1 MPFAR
6 PTLPELIDRVTTD
19 ISGRVTG
26 VQSAVLRRSLLGIL
40 ARSEAGAVHM
50 LYGFLEWAAKQAIID
65 TAEKEYLER
74 WAAIWKVFRKS
85 ADYATGAA
93 LLSGAIGS
101 TVLAGT
107 ILQRQ
112 DGVQYR
118 VLADGTFTD
127 TTLQPTIVAVA
138 AGAAG
143 DTPAGTPLFLLS
155 PVAGVQSTGSAA
167 SDIEGG
173 LDVETD
179 PQLLSRLL
187 KRIQKP
193 PHGGAAADYE
203 LWALEV
209 PGVTRVWVYPL
220 QMGAGTVTVLFV
232 CDGEAD
238 IIPTPAKVAEVQD
251 YIDDRTRRPVTAE
264 VFVAAPIADPL
275 NMTVKLSPNTA
286 AVQAAVRAEVAD
298 LIVRDSKPG
307 SPILISRLREAVSI
321 AAGEADNAVIA
332 PTADVAHAVG
342 HMAIPGTITFSSF

>member
-74 WAAIWKVFRKS
+74 WAAIWKVFRKA

-93 LLSGAIGS
+93 LLTGTVGS
-101 TVLAGT
+101 TVPAGT

-118 VLADGTFTD
+118 VLADGVFVS
-127 TTLQPTIVAVA
+127 TTLQSTVVALE

-143 DTPAGTPLFLLS
+143 DTSAGTPLFLLS

-167 SDIEGG
+167 TDIDGG
-173 LDVETD
+173 LDVESD

-187 KRIQKP
+187 KRIRKP
-193 PHGGAAADYE
+193 PHGGAASDYE

-220 QMGAGTVTVLFV
+220 QVGAGTVTVLFV
-232 CDGEAD
+232 CDGEANM
-238 IIPTPAKVAEVQD
+238 IPPPAKVAEVQT
-251 YIDDRTRRPVTAE
+251 YINARRPVTAE
-264 VFVAAPIADPL
+264 AFVAAPVADPL

-298 LIVRDSKPG
+298 LIVRDSRPG
-307 SPILISRLREAVSI
+307 SPTLISRLREAVSI
-321 AAGEADNAVIA
+321 AAGEADNAIVT
-332 PTADVAHAVG
+332 PTADVAHATG
-342 HMAIPGTITFSSF
+342 HMAVPGAITFTSF

>member
-1 MPFAR
+1 

-26 VQSAVLRRSLLGIL
+26 VQSAVLRRSLLGVL

-50 LYGFLEWAAKQAIID
+50 LYGFLEWAARQAIID
-65 TAEKEYLER
+65 TSEKEYLER
-74 WAAIWKVFRKS
+74 WAAIWKVFRKA

-93 LLSGAIGS
+93 LLNGAVGS

-118 VLADGTFTD
+118 VLADGIFAGS
-127 TTLQPTIVAVA
+127 TLQPTVVAIE

-143 DTPAGTPLFLLS
+143 DAPAGTPLFLLS

-167 SDIEGG
+167 TDIEGG

-187 KRIQKP
+187 KRIRQP

-232 CDGEAD
+232 CDGESN

-251 YIDDRTRRPVTAE
+251 YIDARCPVTAE
-264 VFVAAPIADPL
+264 VYVVAPVADPL

-298 LIVRDSKPG
+298 LIVRDAKPG
-307 SPILISRLREAVSI
+307 DPILISRLREAVSI
-321 AAGEADNAVIA
+321 AAGESDNAIVT
-332 PTADVAHAVG
+332 PTADVSHAAG
-342 HMAIPGTITFSSF
+342 HMAVPGTITFSSF

>member
-1 MPFAR
+1 MPFVR

-50 LYGFLEWAAKQAIID
+50 LYGFLEWAARQAIID

-74 WAAIWKVFRKS
+74 WAAIWKIFRKA
-85 ADYATGAA
+85 ADYSTGAA
-93 LLSGAIGS
+93 LLAGASGSA
-101 TVLAGT
+101 LPAGT

-118 VLADGTFTD
+118 VLVDGVFTG
-127 TTLQPTIVAVA
+127 TSLQPTIVAVD
-138 AGAAG
+138 AGANG
-143 DTPAGTPLFLLS
+143 DASAGTPLFLVS

-167 SDIEGG
+167 TDIDGG

-179 PQLLSRLL
+179 PQLLNRLL
-187 KRIQKP
+187 KRIRQP

-220 QMGAGTVTVLFV
+220 QMGAGTVTVLFA
-232 CDGEAD
+232 CDGEPN
-238 IIPTPAKVAEVQD
+238 IIPGSAKVAEVQA
-251 YIDDRTRRPVTAE
+251 YIDARHPVTAE
-264 VFVAAPIADPL
+264 VYVAAPVADPL
-275 NMTVKLSPNTA
+275 NLTVKLSPNTA
-286 AVQAAVRAEVAD
+286 TVQAAVRAEVAD

-321 AAGEADNAVIA
+321 AAGEADNQITT
-332 PTADVAHAVG
+332 PTADVAHATG
-342 HMAIPGTITFSSF
+342 HMAVPGTITFSSF

>member
-50 LYGFLEWAAKQAIID
+50 LYGFLEWAAKQSIID

-74 WAAIWKVFRKS
+74 WAAIWKVFRKA
-85 ADYATGAA
+85 ADYSTGAA
-93 LLSGAIGS
+93 LLIGTVGS
-101 TVLAGT
+101 TLPAGT

-118 VLADGTFTD
+118 VLADGTFTG
-127 TTLQPTIVAVA
+127 TTLQPTVVAVD

-143 DTPAGTPLFLLS
+143 DAPAGTPLFLLS

-167 SDIEGG
+167 TVIDGG

-179 PQLLSRLL
+179 PELLNRLL
-187 KRIQKP
+187 KRIRQP
-193 PHGGAAADYE
+193 PHGGASSDYE

-232 CDGEAD
+232 CDGEAN
-238 IIPTPAKVAEVQD
+238 IIPGPAKVAEVQA
-251 YIDDRTRRPVTAE
+251 YIDARRPVTAE
-264 VFVAAPIADPL
+264 VFAGAPIADPL
-275 NMTVKLSPNTA
+275 NMAVKLSPNTA

-298 LIVRDSKPG
+298 LIVRDAKPG
-307 SPILISRLREAVSI
+307 VPTLISRLREAVSL
-321 AAGEADNAVIA
+321 AAGESDNAITS
-332 PTADVAHAVG
+332 PTTDVVHATG
-342 HMAIPGTITFSSF
+342 HMAIPGTITFFSF

>member
-6 PTLPELIDRVTTD
+6 PTLPELIDRVITD

-26 VQSAVLRRSLLGIL
+26 VQSAVLRRSLLGIIG
-40 ARSEAGAVHM
+40 RSEAGAVHM
-50 LYGFLEWAAKQAIID
+50 LYGFLEWAARQAIID

-74 WAAIWKVFRKS
+74 WAAIWKVFRKA
-85 ADYATGAA
+85 ADYSTGPA
-93 LLSGAIGS
+93 LLSGAVGS
-101 TVLAGT
+101 TILAGT

-118 VLADGTFTD
+118 VLADGVFTG
-127 TTLQPTIVAVA
+127 TTLQVTVVAVE

-143 DTPAGTPLFLLS
+143 DSPAGTPLFLLS
-155 PVAGVQSTGSAA
+155 PVAGVQSTGSALA
-167 SDIEGG
+167 DIEGG

-187 KRIQKP
+187 QRIRQP
-193 PHGGAAADYE
+193 PHGGSAADYE

-232 CDGEAD
+232 CDGETNL
-238 IIPTPAKVAEVQD
+238 IPTPAKVAEVQAN
-251 YIDDRTRRPVTAE
+251 IDARCPVTAE
-264 VFVAAPIADPL
+264 VFVGAPVEDML
-275 NMTVKLSPNTA
+275 NITVKLSPNTA
-286 AVQAAVRAEVAD
+286 SVQAAVRAEVAD

-307 SPILISRLREAVSI
+307 GPILISRLREAVSI
-321 AAGEADNAVIA
+321 AAGESDNAITS
-332 PTADVAHAVG
+332 PTADVAHATG
-342 HMAIPGTITFSSF
+342 HMAVPGTITFSSL

>member
-6 PTLPELIDRVTTD
+6 PSLPELIDRVATD

-74 WAAIWKVFRKS
+74 WAAIWKVFRKA
-85 ADYATGAA
+85 ADYSTGAA
-93 LLSGAIGS
+93 LLAGAVGS
-101 TVLAGT
+101 TLPAGT

-118 VLADGTFTD
+118 VLADAVFTD
-127 TTLQPTIVAVA
+127 ITLQPTVVAVE
-138 AGAAG
+138 AGSAG
-143 DTPAGTPLFLLS
+143 DAPAGTPLFLLS
-155 PVAGVQSTGSAA
+155 PVAGVQSTCSAA
-167 SDIEGG
+167 TDIDGG

-179 PQLLSRLL
+179 AQLLSRLL
-187 KRIQKP
+187 KRIRQT
-193 PHGGAAADYE
+193 PHGGASSDYE

-238 IIPTPAKVAEVQD
+238 IIPDVAKVAEVQA
-251 YIDDRTRRPVTAE
+251 YIDARRPVTAE
-264 VFVAAPIADPL
+264 VFVAAPVADPL
-275 NMTVKLSPNTA
+275 NLAVKLSPNTA

-307 SPILISRLREAVSI
+307 SPTLISRLREAVSI
-321 AAGEADNAVIA
+321 AAGEADNQITD
-332 PTADVAHAVG
+332 PTADVAHATG
-342 HMAIPGTITFSSF
+342 HMAVPGTITFSSF

>member
-26 VQSAVLRRSLLGIL
+26 VQSAVLRRSLLGVL

-50 LYGFLEWAAKQAIID
+50 LYGFLEWAARQAIID
-65 TAEKEYLER
+65 TSEKEYLER
-74 WAAIWKVFRKS
+74 WAAIWKVFRKA

-93 LLSGAIGS
+93 LLNGAVGS

-118 VLADGTFTD
+118 VLADGIFAGS
-127 TTLQPTIVAVA
+127 TLQPTVVAIE

-143 DTPAGTPLFLLS
+143 DAPAGTPLFLLS

-167 SDIEGG
+167 TDIEGG

-187 KRIQKP
+187 KRIRQP

-232 CDGEAD
+232 CDGESN

-251 YIDDRTRRPVTAE
+251 YIDARCPVTAE
-264 VFVAAPIADPL
+264 VYVVAPVADPL

-298 LIVRDSKPG
+298 LIVRDAKPG
-307 SPILISRLREAVSI
+307 DPILISRLREAVSI
-321 AAGEADNAVIA
+321 AAGESDNAIVT
-332 PTADVAHAVG
+332 PTADVSHAAG
-342 HMAIPGTITFSSF
+342 HMAVPGTITFSSF

>member
-74 WAAIWKVFRKS
+74 WAAIWKVFRKA
-85 ADYATGAA
+85 ADYSTGAG

-101 TVLAGT
+101 TLPAGT

-118 VLADGTFTD
+118 VLADAVFTD
-127 TTLQPTIVAVA
+127 VTLQPTVVAVE
-138 AGAAG
+138 AGADG
-143 DTPAGTPLFLLS
+143 DAQAGTPLFLLS

-167 SDIEGG
+167 TDIDGG

-179 PQLLSRLL
+179 AQLLSRLL
-187 KRIQKP
+187 KRIRQP
-193 PHGGAAADYE
+193 PHGGAASDYE

-232 CDGEAD
+232 CDGEDD
-238 IIPTPAKVAEVQD
+238 IIPEAAKVAEVQA
-251 YIDDRTRRPVTAE
+251 YIDARRPVTAE
-264 VFVAAPIADPL
+264 VFVAAPVADPL
-275 NMTVKLSPNTA
+275 NMAVKLSPNTA

-307 SPILISRLREAVSI
+307 SPTLISRLREAVSI
-321 AAGEADNAVIA
+321 AAGEADNQITA
-332 PTADVAHAVG
+332 PTADVAHATG
-342 HMAIPGTITFSSF
+342 HMAVPGTITFSSF

>member
-74 WAAIWKVFRKS
+74 WAAIWKVFRKA
-85 ADYATGAA
+85 ADYSTGAA
-93 LLSGAIGS
+93 LLIGAVGS
-101 TVLAGT
+101 PVPAGT
-107 ILQRQ
+107 VLQRQ
-112 DGVQYR
+112 DLVQFL
-118 VLADGTFTD
+118 VLADGEFSS
-127 TTLQPTIVAVA
+127 TTLQVPVVAVD
-138 AGAAG
+138 AGANG
-143 DTPAGTPLFLLS
+143 DTSAGTPLFLLS
-155 PVAGVQSTGSAA
+155 PLAGVQSTGSA
-167 SDIEGG
+167 STDIDGG

-179 PQLLSRLL
+179 AQLLSRLL
-187 KRIQKP
+187 KRIRQP
-193 PHGGAAADYE
+193 PHGGAASDYE

-238 IIPTPAKVAEVQD
+238 IIPDAGKVAEVQA
-251 YIDDRTRRPVTAE
+251 YIDARAPVTAE
-264 VFVAAPIADPL
+264 VFVAAPVADPL
-275 NMTVKLSPNTA
+275 NLAVKLSPNTA

-307 SPILISRLREAVSI
+307 SPIYISRLREAVSI
-321 AAGEADNAVIA
+321 AAGEADNQITA
-332 PTADVAHAVG
+332 PTADVAHATG
-342 HMAIPGTITFSSF
+342 HMAVPGTITFSSF

>member
-85 ADYATGAA
+85 ADYSTGAA
-93 LLSGAIGS
+93 LLTGAIGS
-101 TVLAGT
+101 TLPSGT

-118 VLADGTFTD
+118 VLEDGAFTGS
-127 TTLQPTIVAVA
+127 TLQATVVAIES
-138 AGAAG
+138 GTNG

-155 PVAGVQSTGSAA
+155 PVAGVQSTGSTAT
-167 SDIEGG
+167 DIEGG
-173 LDVETD
+173 LDSETD

-187 KRIQKP
+187 KRIRQP
-193 PHGGAAADYE
+193 PHGGAASDYE

-209 PGVTRVWVYPL
+209 TGVTRVWVYPL

-232 CDGEAD
+232 CDGDAD
-238 IIPTPAKVAEVQD
+238 IIPAPEKVAQVQA
-251 YIDDRTRRPVTAE
+251 YIDERRPVTAE
-264 VFVAAPIADPL
+264 VFVAAPVPEPL
-275 NMTVKLSPNTA
+275 NLAVSLSPNTA
-286 AVQAAVRAEVAD
+286 AVQAAVIAEVDD
-298 LIVRDSKPG
+298 LISRDSMPG
-307 SPILISRLREAVSI
+307 SPIYISRLREAVSI
-321 AAGEADNAVIA
+321 AAGESDNEITSPA
-332 PTADVAHAVG
+332 ADVTHATG
-342 HMAIPGTITFSSF
+342 HMAVSGTITFSSF

>member
-74 WAAIWKVFRKS
+74 WAAIWKVFRKA
-85 ADYATGAA
+85 ADYSTGAA
-93 LLSGAIGS
+93 LLTGAVGS
-101 TVLAGT
+101 TLPAGT

-118 VLADGTFTD
+118 VLADAVFTD
-127 TTLQPTIVAVA
+127 ITLQPTVVAVE
-138 AGAAG
+138 AGSAG
-143 DTPAGTPLFLLS
+143 DAPAGTPLFLLS

-167 SDIEGG
+167 TDIDGG

-179 PQLLSRLL
+179 AQLLSRLL
-187 KRIQKP
+187 KRIRQP
-193 PHGGAAADYE
+193 PHGGAASDYE

-238 IIPTPAKVAEVQD
+238 IIPDAAKVAEVQA
-251 YIDDRTRRPVTAE
+251 YIDSRAPVTAE
-264 VFVAAPIADPL
+264 VFVAAPVADPL
-275 NMTVKLSPNTA
+275 NMAVKLSPNTA
-286 AVQAAVRAEVAD
+286 AVQAAVRAEVTD

-307 SPILISRLREAVSI
+307 SPVYISRLREAVSI
-321 AAGEADNAVIA
+321 AAGEADNQITA
-332 PTADVAHAVG
+332 PTADVAHATG
-342 HMAIPGTITFSSF
+342 HMAVPGTITFSSF

>member
-1 MPFAR
+1 MPFVR

-85 ADYATGAA
+85 ADYASGAA
-93 LLSGAIGS
+93 LLAGAVGS
-101 TVLAGT
+101 TLPAGT

-118 VLADGTFTD
+118 VLANGTFIG
-127 TTLQPTIVAVA
+127 TTLQPTVVALE

-143 DTPAGTPLFLLS
+143 DAPVGTPLFLLS
-155 PVAGVQSTGSAA
+155 PVAGVQSTGSVAV
-167 SDIEGG
+167 DIDGG
-173 LDVETD
+173 LNAETD

-187 KRIQKP
+187 QRIRQP
-193 PHGGAAADYE
+193 PQGGAASDYE
-203 LWALEV
+203 LWGLEV

-232 CDGEAD
+232 CDGESN
-238 IIPTPAKVAEVQD
+238 IIPTPAKVTEVQA
-251 YIDDRTRRPVTAE
+251 YIDARLPVTAE

-275 NMTVKLSPNTA
+275 NMSVKLSPNTA
-286 AVQAAVRAEVAD
+286 SVQAAVRAEVAD

-307 SPILISRLREAVSI
+307 SPTLISRLREAVSI
-321 AAGEADNAVIA
+321 AAGESDNIITS
-332 PTADVAHAVG
+332 PNADVTHAAG
-342 HMAIPGTITFSSF
+342 HMAVPGNIIFSSF

>member
-1 MPFAR
+1 MPFVR

-26 VQSAVLRRSLLGIL
+26 VESAVLRRSLLGIL

-74 WAAIWKVFRKS
+74 WAAIWKIFRKAADFSTGS
-85 ADYATGAA
+85 AA
-93 LLSGAIGS
+93 LSGAVGS

-118 VLADGTFTD
+118 VLADSVFTGSS
-127 TTLQPTIVAVA
+127 LQVTVVAVE
-138 AGAAG
+138 AGIAG
-143 DTPAGTPLFLLS
+143 DAPINTPLFLLS
-155 PVAGVQSTGSAA
+155 PIAGVQSTGATA
-167 SDIEGG
+167 TDIDGG

-179 PQLLSRLL
+179 EQLLSRLL
-187 KRIQKP
+187 KRIRQP
-193 PHGGAAADYE
+193 PHGGASFDYE

-238 IIPTPAKVAEVQD
+238 IIPTPAKVAEVQA
-251 YIDDRTRRPVTAE
+251 YIDARCPVTAE
-264 VFVAAPIADPL
+264 VFVAGPIADPL
-275 NMTVKLSPNTA
+275 NMAVKLSPNTA

-298 LIVRDSKPG
+298 LIVRDAKPG
-307 SPILISRLREAVSI
+307 APTLISRLRESVSL
-321 AAGEADNAVIA
+321 AAGESDNAITS
-332 PTADVAHAVG
+332 PTADVAHATG

>member
-50 LYGFLEWAAKQAIID
+50 LYGFLDWAAKQAIID

-93 LLSGAIGS
+93 LLTGAVGS
-101 TVLAGT
+101 MVPAGT

-118 VLADGTFTD
+118 VLAAGTFTG
-127 TTLQPTIVAVA
+127 TTLQLTVVAVE
-138 AGAAG
+138 AGANG
-143 DTPAGTPLFLLS
+143 DAPVGTPLFLLS

-167 SDIEGG
+167 TDIEGG

-179 PQLLSRLL
+179 SQLLSRLL
-187 KRIQKP
+187 KRIRQP
-193 PHGGAAADYE
+193 PHGGAESDYE
-203 LWALEV
+203 LWGLEV

-232 CDGEAD
+232 CDGEAN
-238 IIPTPAKVAEVQD
+238 IIPTPAKVAEVQA
-251 YIDDRTRRPVTAE
+251 YIDARRPVTAE
-264 VFVAAPIADPL
+264 VFVAAPVADPL
-275 NMTVKLSPNTA
+275 NITVKLLPNTA

-298 LIVRDSKPG
+298 LIVRDSRPG
-307 SPILISRLREAVSI
+307 NPTLISRLREAVSI
-321 AAGEADNAVIA
+321 AAGESDNAIVT
-332 PTADVAHAVG
+332 PTADVAHATG
-342 HMAIPGTITFSSF
+342 HMAVPGTITFTSF

>member
-6 PTLPELIDRVTTD
+6 PTLTELIERVTTD

-50 LYGFLEWAAKQAIID
+50 LYGFLEWAARQAIID

-74 WAAIWKVFRKS
+74 WAAIWKVFRKA
-85 ADYATGAA
+85 ADFASGAA
-93 LLSGAIGS
+93 LLTGADGS
-101 TVLAGT
+101 VVLAGT

-118 VLADGTFTD
+118 VLADGTFSG
-127 TTLQPTIVAVA
+127 TTLQLTVVALE
-138 AGAAG
+138 AGASG
-143 DTPAGTPLFLLS
+143 DSPAGTPLFLLS

-167 SDIEGG
+167 TDIEGG
-173 LDVETD
+173 LDVEAD

-193 PHGGAAADYE
+193 PHGGAEADYE

-232 CDGEAD
+232 CDGDAD
-238 IIPTPAKVAEVQD
+238 IIPTPAKVAEVQS
-251 YIDDRTRRPVTAE
+251 YINARSPVTAE
-264 VFVAAPIADPL
+264 VFVAAPIKDPL

-286 AVQAAVRAEVAD
+286 AVQSAVSAEVVD
-298 LIVRDSKPG
+298 LIMRDSKPG

-321 AAGEADNAVIA
+321 AAGEADNAILT
-332 PTADVAHAVG
+332 PTSDVAHAAG
-342 HMAIPGTITFSSF
+342 HMAVPGTITFSSF

>member
-1 MPFAR
+1 MPFSR

-50 LYGFLEWAAKQAIID
+50 LYGFLEWAARQAIID

-74 WAAIWKVFRKS
+74 WAAIWKVFRKA

-93 LLSGAIGS
+93 LLSGAAGS
-101 TVLAGT
+101 SVPAGT

-118 VLADGTFTD
+118 VLAEGVFTGS
-127 TTLQPTIVAVA
+127 TLQPTVVAIE

-143 DTPAGTPLFLLS
+143 DAPAGTPLFLLS
-155 PVAGVQSTGSAA
+155 PVAGVLSTGSAA
-167 SDIEGG
+167 TDIEGG

-187 KRIQKP
+187 KRIRQP
-193 PHGGAAADYE
+193 PHGGASADYE

-232 CDGEAD
+232 CDGETS

-251 YIDDRTRRPVTAE
+251 FIDARCPVTAE
-264 VFVAAPIADPL
+264 VYVVAPVADPL

-298 LIVRDSKPG
+298 LIVRDAKPG
-307 SPILISRLREAVSI
+307 DPILISRLREAVSI
-321 AAGEADNAVIA
+321 AAGESDNAIVN
-332 PTADVAHAVG
+332 PTADIPHAAG
-342 HMAIPGTITFSSF
+342 HMAVPGTITFSSF

>member
-74 WAAIWKVFRKS
+74 WAAIWKVFRKA
-85 ADYATGAA
+85 ADFATGAA
-93 LLSGAIGS
+93 SLTGAIGS
-101 TVLAGT
+101 TVPAGT

-118 VLADGTFTD
+118 VLADGVFTG
-127 TTLQPTIVAVA
+127 TTLQPTVVAIE
-138 AGAAG
+138 AGADG
-143 DTPAGTPLFLLS
+143 DAAVGTPLFLLS
-155 PVAGVQSTGSAA
+155 PVAGVQSSGSAA
-167 SDIEGG
+167 TAIDGG

-187 KRIQKP
+187 KRIRQP
-193 PHGGAAADYE
+193 PHGGAASDYE

-232 CDGEAD
+232 CDGETN
-238 IIPTPAKVAEVQD
+238 IIPIPAKVAEVQA
-251 YIDDRTRRPVTAE
+251 YIDARRPVTAE
-264 VFVAAPIADPL
+264 VFVAAPVADAL

-307 SPILISRLREAVSI
+307 SPIFISRLREAVSI
-321 AAGEADNAVIA
+321 AAGEADNAITS
-332 PTADVAHAVG
+332 PTADVAYATG

>member
-1 MPFAR
+1 MPFVR

-50 LYGFLEWAAKQAIID
+50 LYGFLEWAARQAIID

-74 WAAIWKVFRKS
+74 WAAIWKIFRKA
-85 ADYATGAA
+85 ADYSTGAA
-93 LLSGAIGS
+93 LLAGAVGS
-101 TVLAGT
+101 TLPAGT

-118 VLADGTFTD
+118 VLADGEFTGAS
-127 TTLQPTIVAVA
+127 LQPTIVAIE
-138 AGAAG
+138 AGANG
-143 DTPAGTPLFLLS
+143 DAPAGTPLFLVS

-167 SDIEGG
+167 TDIDGG
-173 LDVETD
+173 LNVETD

-187 KRIQKP
+187 KRIRQP
-193 PHGGAAADYE
+193 PHGGAETDYE

-232 CDGEAD
+232 CDGEDD
-238 IIPTPAKVAEVQD
+238 IIPDAAKVAEVQA
-251 YIDDRTRRPVTAE
+251 YINQRAPVTAE
-264 VFVAAPIADPL
+264 VFVAAPIPDPL
-275 NMTVKLSPNTA
+275 NMAVNISPNTA
-286 AVQAAVRAEVAD
+286 AVRASVRAEVAD
-298 LIVRDSKPG
+298 LVIRDSKPG
-307 SPILISRLREAVSI
+307 GPILISRLREAVSI
-321 AAGEADNAVIA
+321 AAGESDNEITS
-332 PTADVAHAVG
+332 PTADVVHATG
-342 HMAIPGTITFSSF
+342 HMAIPGTITFPSL

>member
-1 MPFAR
+1 MPFVR
-6 PTLPELIDRVTTD
+6 PTLTELIDRVTTD

-26 VQSAVLRRSLLGIL
+26 VESAVLRRSLLGIL

-74 WAAIWKVFRKS
+74 WAAIWKVFRKA
-85 ADYATGAA
+85 ADYAKGAV
-93 LLSGAIGS
+93 LLAGAVGS
-101 TVLAGT
+101 AVQAGT

-118 VLADGTFTD
+118 VLADGVFTG
-127 TTLQPTIVAVA
+127 TTLQLTIVAVD
-138 AGAAG
+138 AGAIG
-143 DTPAGTPLFLLS
+143 DSPAGTPLFLLS
-155 PVAGVQSTGSAA
+155 PVSGVQSTGSAA
-167 SDIEGG
+167 TDIDGG

-193 PHGGAAADYE
+193 PHGGAKDDYE

-209 PGVTRVWVYPL
+209 PGVTRVWVYPI

-238 IIPTPAKVAEVQD
+238 IIPTPAKVAEVQA
-251 YIDDRTRRPVTAE
+251 YINARRPVTAE
-264 VFVAAPIADPL
+264 VYVVAPVADPL
-275 NMTVKLSPNTA
+275 SMTVKLSPNTA
-286 AVQAAVRAEVAD
+286 AVQAAVRAEVDD
-298 LIVRDSKPG
+298 LIVRDAKPG
-307 SPILISRLREAVSI
+307 EPILISRLREAVSI
-321 AAGEADNAVIA
+321 AAGEADNAIVT
-332 PTADVAHAVG
+332 PTADVPHAVG
-342 HMAIPGTITFSSF
+342 HMAVPGTITFTSF

>member
-1 MPFAR
+1 M
-6 PTLPELIDRVTTD
+6 TELIDRVTTD

-74 WAAIWKVFRKS
+74 WAAIWKVFRKA
-85 ADYATGAA
+85 ADYATGAV
-93 LLSGAIGS
+93 LLSGAVDS
-101 TVLAGT
+101 SVAAGT

-118 VLADGTFTD
+118 VLVDGVFTGS
-127 TTLQPTIVAVA
+127 TLQLTIVAVE

-143 DTPAGTPLFLLS
+143 DAPTGTPLFLLS
-155 PVAGVQSTGSAA
+155 PVAGVQSTGSVSA
-167 SDIEGG
+167 DIEGG

-187 KRIQKP
+187 KRIRQP
-193 PHGGAAADYE
+193 PHGGASSDYQQ
-203 LWALEV
+203 WALEV

-232 CDGEAD
+232 CDGETD
-238 IIPTPAKVAEVQD
+238 IIPAPAKVAEVQA
-251 YIDDRTRRPVTAE
+251 YINARRPVTAE
-264 VFVAAPIADPL
+264 VFVAAPIADSL
-275 NMTVKLSPNTA
+275 SMSVKLSPNTA

-298 LIVRDSKPG
+298 LIARDSIPG

-321 AAGEADNAVIA
+321 AAGESDNAVTS
-332 PTADVAHAVG
+332 PTADIPHAAG